1 MSILI
6 ESSQVTGERFSGTI
20 STRNWREI
28 GVDGVDKNL
37 WGSAGLRWIH
47 VGRNWRHPTITR
59 RERQPRK
66 MKTNAAVPV
75 SHSNA
80 NACID
85 RKSKFPIYPFENEI
99 SKRENRR
106 EGKKSEG
113 ESKESSSQNFSFL
126 SPLKNKQTDN
136 CWKSSPLNFYPTARI
151 TFYVFEQSE
160 KENVARGELF
170 SSLFSRLRSSLRSL
184 ITTFLW
190 QCRGTILPSL
200 PSSLLHLF
208 SRAADT
214 LNVDIHWRNV
224 YVTSRTNKRANKRN
238 EFEIEFTEFQ
248 ILLR

>member
-1 MSILI
+1 M
-6 ESSQVTGERFSGTI
+6 
-20 STRNWREI
+20 
-28 GVDGVDKNL
+28 
-37 WGSAGLRWIH
+37 
-47 VGRNWRHPTITR
+47 
-59 RERQPRK
+59 RERGITLDPRWSK
-66 MKTNAAVPV
+66 LAASNNYTKGETAEENEDECCRSSAVPV
-75 SHSNA
+75 SHSNLLSDLS
-80 NACID
+80 I
-85 RKSKFPIYPFENEI
+85 RKWNFEARE
-99 SKRENRR
+99 SKRREKIGRR
-106 EGKKSEG
+106 IERERK
-113 ESKESSSQNFSFL
+113 SSSQNFSFL

-136 CWKSSPLNFYPTARI
+136 CWKSSPSNFYPTARI
-151 TFYVFEQSE
+151 TFYVLEQSE

>member
-1 MSILI
+1 MELIKIYEGARDYVGSTLVETGGIQQLHEGRDSRGKWRRMLPFPFRILMRMRASEIEISDLSIRKWNFEAR
-6 ESSQVTGERFSGTI
+6 ES
-20 STRNWREI
+20 
-28 GVDGVDKNL
+28 K
-37 WGSAGLRWIH
+37 
-47 VGRNWRHPTITR
+47 R
-59 RERQPRK
+59 REKIERR
-66 MKTNAAVPV
+66 
-75 SHSNA
+75 
-80 NACID
+80 I
-85 RKSKFPIYPFENEI
+85 E
-99 SKRENRR
+99 RE
-106 EGKKSEG
+106 KK
-113 ESKESSSQNFSFL
+113 SSSQNFSFL

-136 CWKSSPLNFYPTARI
+136 CWKSSPSNFYPTARI

-160 KENVARGELF
+160 KEYVARGELF
-170 SSLFSRLRSSLRSL
+170 SSLFLRLRSSLRSL

-190 QCRGTILPSL
+190 QRRGTILPSL

>member
-1 MSILI
+1 M
-6 ESSQVTGERFSGTI
+6 
-20 STRNWREI
+20 
-28 GVDGVDKNL
+28 
-37 WGSAGLRWIH
+37 
-47 VGRNWRHPTITR
+47 
-59 RERQPRK
+59 RERGITLDPRWSK
-66 MKTNAAVPV
+66 LAASNNYTKGETAEENEDECCRSSAVPV

-80 NACID
+80 NTRID

-126 SPLKNKQTDN
+126 SPLKNKQTDDS
-136 CWKSSPLNFYPTARI
+136 WKSSPSNFYPTARI